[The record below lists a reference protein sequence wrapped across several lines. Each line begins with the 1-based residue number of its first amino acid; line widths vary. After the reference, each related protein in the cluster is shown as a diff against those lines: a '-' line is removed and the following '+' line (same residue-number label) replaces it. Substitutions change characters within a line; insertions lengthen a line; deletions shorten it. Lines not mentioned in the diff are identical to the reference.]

1 METIQGTIA
10 RINFARDGFV
20 IARMD
25 DGGTVLG
32 NMTEPIIGQEYRL
45 IGEWV
50 DDPRWGKQF
59 KFSRYTVEMPQ
70 STDGIFRYLVKVAK
84 WVGPVVGHRII
95 EAFGDKAL
103 EILKHDPQR
112 AAVCIKGLTL
122 ERAEEI
128 SKGLLDNED
137 REAAAV
143 ELESLLGG
151 QHLPKHTVSNLIEKY
166 HADAPARVRQNPY
179 MLIEVRGIGFPTADR
194 VAMAMGFDRESI
206 ERRMAGSLHVLLD
219 AAESRGH
226 ICLTHEKFKEKVQA
240 LIGLPPGA
248 DAVARLEASGAIWL
262 GPEVIA
268 LADLAQDEVDVAGIV
283 RMLLCQT
290 KDLSGAEFI
299 DLKGMAP
306 DQQEAFRLSMA
317 HPVFILTGAPGT
329 GKTYTLR
336 RIIKQFEQWNYRI
349 ALAAPTGKAAKRMSE
364 MTDMPASTIHRL
376 LGPEPYQEGT
386 ETKFSFHYGVGEHLP
401 LDLVVIDEFSMVD
414 VPLSASLFRAIAP
427 GTRVLIV
434 GDHYQLPSVGPGAV
448 LRDLLAAKVPS
459 YELTEIKRNTGDI
472 VKACHAI
479 KDGWSP
485 TPSPTLDP
493 EAGHN
498 LRHIEESD
506 PVRIQEIIRDIVT
519 QRMPQ
524 RGYDPVWEVQVL
536 SPMNERTM
544 LSCLQIN
551 ELLQGALNINP
562 PVKGTPF
569 RRADKVLQRKNE
581 SIGDEFVVNGDLGE
595 VGLIGE
601 SEIDVKFRYPD
612 RAASIKRKD
621 HHLVLAYC
629 LTIHKMQGSEAPV
642 IIMPLHSSFGGFF
655 NRELVYTGISRARDI
670 CITVGEW
677 GALLAA
683 SNRVGNA
690 RRRTRLVELLR
701 GDQVERRREEDPTVL
716 SGTSQ
721 EAGGLPL

>member
-1 METIQGTIA
+1 
-10 RINFARDGFV
+10 
-20 IARMD
+20 
-25 DGGTVLG
+25 
-32 NMTEPIIGQEYRL
+32 
-45 IGEWV
+45 
-50 DDPRWGKQF
+50 
-59 KFSRYTVEMPQ
+59 
-70 STDGIFRYLVKVAK
+70 LVKVAK
-84 WVGPVVGHRII
+84 WVGPVVGRRII
-95 EAFGDKAL
+95 DAFGEKAL
-103 EILKHDPQR
+103 EILKQEPER

-128 SKGLLDNED
+128 SKGLLKNED
-137 REAAAV
+137 LEAATV
-143 ELESLLGG
+143 ELESILGG
-151 QHLPKHTVSNLIEKY
+151 HHLPRHTISTLIEKY
-166 HADAPARVRQNPY
+166 HADAPARVRRNPY
-179 MLIEVRGIGFPTADR
+179 VLMEVRGIGFLSADR

-206 ERRMAGSLHVLLD
+206 ARRIAGSLYALED

-226 ICLTHEKFKEKVQA
+226 TCLPLEKFIERVQS
-240 LIGLPPGA
+240 LIGIGPGE
-248 DAVARLEASGAIWL
+248 DAIAWLEANEKIWR
-262 GPEVIA
+262 GPDTIA
-268 LADLAQDEVDVAGIV
+268 LADLAQDETEIAGIV
-283 RMLLCQT
+283 RMLLCKAQ
-290 KDLSGAEFI
+290 DLSNAEFI

-306 DQQEAFRLSMA
+306 DQQKAFRLSMA

-336 RIIKQFEQWNYRI
+336 RIIKQFQEWNHRI

-364 MTDMPASTIHRL
+364 MTGMPASTIHRL
-376 LGPEPYQEGT
+376 LGPEPYQAGA
-386 ETKFSFHYGVGEHLP
+386 ETRFSFHYGVASPLP
-401 LDLVVIDEFSMVD
+401 VDLVIVDEFSMVD
-414 VPLSASLFRAIAP
+414 VPLAASLFRAIAP

-448 LRDLLAAKVPS
+448 LRDLLAALVPS

-485 TPSPTLDP
+485 TPSPTLNP

-506 PVRIQEIIRDIVT
+506 PVRIQEIIREIVA
-519 QRMPQ
+519 QRMSQ
-524 RGYDPVWEVQVL
+524 RDYDPVWDVQVL
-536 SPMNERTM
+536 SPMNERTL
-544 LSCLQIN
+544 LSCLHLN

-581 SIGDEFVVNGDLGE
+581 SINEEFVVNGDLGE
-595 VGLIGE
+595 VGIIND
-601 SEIDVKFRYPD
+601 SEIGVEFRYPD
-612 RAASIKRKD
+612 RSVRIKRKD
-621 HHLVLAYC
+621 HHLTLAYC

-683 SNRVGNA
+683 SGRVGNA
-690 RRRTRLVELLR
+690 RRITRLVELLR
-701 GDQVERRREEDPTVL
+701 SDGDH
-716 SGTSQ
+716 
-721 EAGGLPL
+721 